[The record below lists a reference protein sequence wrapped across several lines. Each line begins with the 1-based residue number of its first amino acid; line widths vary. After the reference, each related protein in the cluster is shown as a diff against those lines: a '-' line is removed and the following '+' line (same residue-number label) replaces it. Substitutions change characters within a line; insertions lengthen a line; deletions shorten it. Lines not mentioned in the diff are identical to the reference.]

1 MTISAAAISTP
12 AALRTRLPTPA
23 LAHPINR
30 LRQLVTNSLLSP
42 SPITVPVPPR
52 YLTDAGHA
60 PPATTASA
68 ASTAKTQITQYEIA
82 VPIAPRLIKTSI
94 AAPTQ
99 PPSQLETEQSKSDI
113 RVKSPQTDTTAGAYS
128 LRGFLP

>member
-68 ASTAKTQITQYEIA
+68 AFHRQNADHSIRDRRSDRTQADQNQHRGTNSTALPA
-82 VPIAPRLIKTSI
+82 RNRAIKVRHS
-94 AAPTQ
+94 
-99 PPSQLETEQSKSDI
+99 
-113 RVKSPQTDTTAGAYS
+113 R
-128 LRGFLP
+128 